1 MCRVANNEHL
11 DFEFFFLFKPT
22 STYGGMIYPPYFLKP
37 YGFWLFLLDFENIST
52 GSVLQCLLKYISA
65 VLRYVST
72 YILTCSLF
80 GFSYVTQKQ
89 GFLNFGSAI
98 FFLQKL
104 ADSFYDLIM
113 S

>member
-1 MCRVANNEHL
+1 
-11 DFEFFFLFKPT
+11 
-22 STYGGMIYPPYFLKP
+22 MIYPPYFLKP

-72 YILTCSLF
+72 CSLF